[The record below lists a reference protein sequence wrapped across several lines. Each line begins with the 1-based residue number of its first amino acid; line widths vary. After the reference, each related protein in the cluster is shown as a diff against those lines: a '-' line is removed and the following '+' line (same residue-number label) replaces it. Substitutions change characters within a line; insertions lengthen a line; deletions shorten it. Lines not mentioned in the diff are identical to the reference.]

1 MRINNNLWGVNKVK
15 NLTRIAVAA
24 ALASS
29 IAFVGSAA
37 LAAGCKHSKWGKGD
51 EIGAANHVNPQQVK
65 AAASLVK
72 KGESHGLGIE
82 IFPGM
87 PAFPPRYTQLQVV
100 QPGQQWGND
109 LAKAFGWPIV
119 YNDDV
124 LQMWLGT
131 GPQIDGLGHLGEAG
145 MFYNCNKG
153 QDFADLKGLKKLGL
167 AKVPPLVGRG
177 VMVDMAKHF
186 GVKTMKAGQVIGSAD
201 IKAAAKA
208 QGVTFK
214 PGDVI
219 LFHTG
224 WTDGMLASNAKGW
237 ISGEPGLNNEASVYL
252 ASMDPMAVGADTWG
266 LEAVPPAKGDKVF
279 YGHVTLLKEH
289 GIYILETMNT
299 GRLAKEGVHEFM
311 FVLGHARLKGSVQM
325 IINPVAM
332 W

>member
-1 MRINNNLWGVNKVK
+1 MK
-15 NLTRIAVAA
+15 NLTQLVVAA
-24 ALASS
+24 ALASA
-29 IAFVGSAA
+29 IAFVGGTA
-37 LAAGCKHSKWGKGD
+37 LAASCKHSKWGKGD
-51 EIGAANHVNPQQVK
+51 EIGAANYVNPQQVK

-72 KGESHGLGIE
+72 KGESHPLGIE
-82 IFPGM
+82 IYPGM
-87 PAFPPRYTQLQVV
+87 PAFPPRYTQLQIV
-100 QPGQQWGND
+100 QPGQQWDND

-153 QDFADLKGLKKLGL
+153 QDFSDLKGLTKLGI
-167 AKVPPLVGRG
+167 AKIPPLVGRG
-177 VMVDMAKHF
+177 VLVDMAKYF
-186 GVKTMKAGQVIGSAD
+186 GVKTMQAGQVIGSAD

-208 QGVTFK
+208 QGVIFK
-214 PGDVI
+214 QGDVI

-224 WTDGMLASNAKGW
+224 WTDGMLASNPKGW
-237 ISGEPGLNNEASVYL
+237 VSGEPGLNNEASVYL
-252 ASMDPMAVGADTWG
+252 ASMNPMAIGADTWG

-311 FVLGHARLKGSVQM
+311 FVLGAARLKGAVQM